1 MAISSH
7 IINNSN
13 PYNLIPERASS
24 ANEMS
29 NEKIKKIAL
38 YTLGSVTVA
47 AGAALIGVSCT
58 SVIAPAIAFVSIPL
72 FVGAGISFYYAYT
85 TLDYNDTADV
95 KKMRNQAANQSF
107 SKIVET
113 HGFDKT
119 IQYKIQTLDEM
130 RAKFKHEFRNKPC
143 FTILHL
149 KHRCFPKSTN
159 TLSLRNII
167 ELNLMSR
174 EEIQQKFKLEL
185 ISLDL
190 SSCSETFNAKAL
202 TDLFECN
209 IIDTQF
215 FNRITSLYRE
225 NNEPSLNLS
234 RTKSQLCEKYPRRQE
249 ILLAELDREK
259 DKVTAETDRQLRNI
273 NELRRTETEMEHSMR
288 RRPRA
293 GTEIQDFLQE
303 QNARAFREAV
313 NNITSRPMEM
323 AAIDFRD
330 RQHRFIDERKREIIS
345 LGTGKTDQ
353 ELYTQ
358 ELNAARSEYRREM
371 QDLETRFSI
380 IKNSI

>member
-1 MAISSH
+1 MTTSSH
-7 IINNSN
+7 ITNNYN

-47 AGAALIGVSCT
+47 AGAALIGLSCA
-58 SVIAPAIAFVSIPL
+58 SVIAPGIAFVSIPL
-72 FVGAGISFYYAYT
+72 FVGAAVSFYYAHT
-85 TLDYNDTADV
+85 TLDYNDAADV

-113 HGFDKT
+113 HFFDKT

-130 RAKFKHEFRNKPC
+130 SAKFKHEFRDKPC
-143 FTILHL
+143 STILHL
-149 KHRCFPKSTN
+149 KHRYFPKSTN

-209 IIDTQF
+209 IIDTTL
-215 FNRITSLYRE
+215 FNRITSIYRE
-225 NNEPSLNLS
+225 NSEASQSLS
-234 RTKSQLCEKYPRRQE
+234 RTINQIREKYPRRQE
-249 ILLAELDREK
+249 LLLKELDLEK
-259 DKVTAETDRQLRNI
+259 DKVTAEADKQLRNLK
-273 NELRRTETEMEHSMR
+273 ELRNAETEMELSMR
-288 RRPRA
+288 RRPKH
-293 GTEIQDFLQE
+293 GTEIQDFVQE
-303 QNARAFREAV
+303 QNARAFRDAV

-330 RQHRFIDERKREIIS
+330 RQHRFIEDRKREILS
-345 LGTGKTDQ
+345 LGTGKREQD
-353 ELYTQ
+353 LYIQ
-358 ELNAARSEYRREM
+358 ELNTAKSEYRRGM

-380 IKNSI
+380 IKNEI

>member
-1 MAISSH
+1 MTTSSH
-7 IINNSN
+7 ITNNYN

-47 AGAALIGVSCT
+47 AGAALIGLSCA
-58 SVIAPAIAFVSIPL
+58 SVIAPGIAFVSIPL
-72 FVGAGISFYYAYT
+72 FVGAAVSFYYAHT
-85 TLDYNDTADV
+85 TLDYNDAADV

-130 RAKFKHEFRNKPC
+130 SAKFKHEFRDKPC
-143 FTILHL
+143 STILHL
-149 KHRCFPKSTN
+149 KHRYFPKSTN

-209 IIDTQF
+209 IIDTTL
-215 FNRITSLYRE
+215 FNRITSIYRE
-225 NNEPSLNLS
+225 NSEASQSLS
-234 RTKSQLCEKYPRRQE
+234 RTINQIREKYPRRQE
-249 ILLAELDREK
+249 LLLKELDLEK
-259 DKVTAETDRQLRNI
+259 DKVTAEADKQLRNLK
-273 NELRRTETEMEHSMR
+273 ELRNAETEMELSMR
-288 RRPRA
+288 RRPKH
-293 GTEIQDFLQE
+293 GTEIQDFVQE
-303 QNARAFREAV
+303 QNARAFRDAV

-330 RQHRFIDERKREIIS
+330 RQHRFIEDRKREILS
-345 LGTGKTDQ
+345 LGTGKREQD
-353 ELYTQ
+353 LYIQ
-358 ELNAARSEYRREM
+358 ELNTAKSEYRRGM

-380 IKNSI
+380 IKNEI